1 MERNNQSE
9 SAMRKSRM
17 LNKGIVPDTST
28 IINGQVSTL
37 IKRLE
42 LGGCVVYIHEAV
54 VAELESLAN
63 KGLNIGFKGLKEL
76 KKLTELGKESEIK
89 VVHWGSRPSLEQIK
103 FAKSGAIDAM
113 IRQLAAENE
122 AVLLTADRVQGEV
135 ASAYGIDV
143 EYTFKR
149 TQSQKLRLEKFFE
162 KDITSVHLKSGCYP
176 IVKRG
181 PLGEQRVERVGDKKL
196 SDRELEGMVR
206 QLYARTAKEKGCYV
220 EIEHAG
226 AAVLQIGDMRIAIAK
241 PSFSDALE
249 ITAVR
254 PTAIV
259 DLDSYRFASELKKRI
274 VERQRGVLVAGPP
287 GAGKSAFAS
296 GVARFLTEQGF
307 IVKTMESPR
316 DLQVGDEVT
325 QYTKLD
331 GEMANTADI
340 LLLVRPDY
348 TIYDEVRKTSD
359 FEIFADMRLAGVGM
373 VGVVHA
379 SRPIDAVQRMLGRV
393 ELGMITQV
401 VDTVVFIDCG
411 EVSHVYDLR
420 FTVKIPAGMFEQ
432 DLARPTIL
440 VQDFETGQAQYEIYT
455 YGEQVV
461 VMPLD
466 EVSDGGASPE
476 SKLAAEQVKIALS
489 SHVRDE
495 LDVEMK
501 GGRATVYASKRD
513 IPKLIG
519 RGGRNIERFEHDL
532 GVHIDVEENQPPS
545 SSRSSRSSASRSSSS
560 SPSHSSQS
568 SPPQASSPTHPSSSA
583 PTHPPQEE
591 VELADVR
598 ETKRSIVLLFPP
610 LEGKEV
616 DVFFDEE
623 YVFTAGVKK
632 GEIKVPRRSDAG
644 ERLAEALEAGCRVWA
659 RKV

>member
-1 MERNNQSE
+1 
-9 SAMRKSRM
+9 M

-28 IINGQVSTL
+28 IINGQVSPL
-37 IKRLE
+37 IRRLE
-42 LGGCVVYIHEAV
+42 LDGCVVYIHEAV

-63 KGLNIGFKGLKEL
+63 KGLDIGFKGLKEL
-76 KKLTELGKESEIK
+76 RKLIEMEKQGEIK
-89 VVHWGSRPSLEQIK
+89 VVHSGSRPTLEQIR

-113 IRQLAAENE
+113 IRQLAVERE
-122 AVLLTADRVQGEV
+122 AVLLTADKVQGEV

-143 EYTFKR
+143 EYSFKR
-149 TQSQKLRLEKFFE
+149 TAPRKLKLEKFFE
-162 KDITSVHLKSGCYP
+162 KDVTSVHLKSGCYP
-176 IVKRG
+176 VVKRG
-181 PLGEQRVERVGDKKL
+181 PIGEQRVERVGDKKL
-196 SDRELEGMVR
+196 TDRELEAMVR
-206 QLYARTAKEKGCYV
+206 QLHARAAKEKGCYV
-220 EIEHAG
+220 EIEYAG
-226 AAVLQIGDMRIAIAK
+226 ATVLQIGDMRIAIAK

-296 GVARFLTEQGF
+296 GVARFLTEEGF

-331 GEMANTADI
+331 GKMENTADV

-393 ELGMITQV
+393 DMGVITQV
-401 VDTVVFIDCG
+401 VDTVVFIDRG
-411 EVSHVYDLR
+411 EVRQVYDLR
-420 FTVKIPAGMFEQ
+420 FTVKVPAGMFEQ
-432 DLARPTIL
+432 DLARPVIL
-440 VQDFETGQAQYEIYT
+440 VQDFESKRALYEIYT

-466 EVSDGGASPE
+466 EVSAEATPE
-476 SKLAAEQVKIALS
+476 SRLAAEQVKATLS
-489 SHVRDE
+489 DHVRDE
-495 LDVEMK
+495 LDVDMS

-519 RGGRNIERFEHDL
+519 RGGRNIERLEHEL
-532 GVHIDVEENQPPS
+532 GVHIDVKERTAQSQQPPQH
-545 SSRSSRSSASRSSSS
+545 ASEHTS
-560 SPSHSSQS
+560 
-568 SPPQASSPTHPSSSA
+568 
-583 PTHPPQEE
+583 
-591 VELADVR
+591 ELADVR
-598 ETKRSIVLLFPP
+598 ETKRSLVLLFPA

-616 DVFFDEE
+616 DVFFDDE
-623 YVFTAGVKK
+623 YAFSATTKRK
-632 GEIKVPRRSDAG
+632 GEIKVPKRSDIG
-644 ERLAEALEAGCRVWA
+644 SKLAQALDSGCRVWA
-659 RKV
+659 REI